1 MKYGTK
7 CSAIYSTTIKT
18 LFVASFPIILD
29 VYCLDYYQLKEIV
42 RRRRKKNEKFLQDIV
57 DEKSFLFGDVQTRI
71 ANSNR
76 ATTKWIEGALSF
88 FQSFLYFL
96 TLKLNPFLLF
106 FIFFFIFFSL
116 LFSLCSSTLP
126 FWLSIFSAFYQ
137 RF

>member
-42 RRRRKKNEKFLQDIV
+42 RRKRKKNEKFLQDIV
-57 DEKSFLFGDVQTRI
+57 DEKSFPLGDVQTRI

-106 FIFFFIFFSL
+106 FIFFLHLL
-116 LFSLCSSTLP
+116 LFTFCSSTLP